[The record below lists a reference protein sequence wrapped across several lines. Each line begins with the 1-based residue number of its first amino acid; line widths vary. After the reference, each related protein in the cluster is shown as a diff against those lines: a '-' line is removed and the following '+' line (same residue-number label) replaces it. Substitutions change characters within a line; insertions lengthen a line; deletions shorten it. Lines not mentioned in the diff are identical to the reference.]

1 MQAQLEGNQRRLNA
15 IALALKVQSLSKSSC
30 AGFSHPSLWW
40 FLQAD
45 APFQKKL
52 KCQTTLIHQINH
64 KVGLRRGLPG
74 TVGFLRNPNEMA

>member
-15 IALALKVQSLSKSSC
+15 IALALREQSLSKSSC
-30 AGFSHPSLWW
+30 AGLSPPPLWW
-40 FLQAD
+40 FPQAE
-45 APFQKKL
+45 APFQKEL
-52 KCQTTLIHQINH
+52 KCQTTLTHQINH